1 MDVDIYLQGGEHGQ
15 VDQAGVGAEHA
26 GVGGATEL
34 AGEVGR
40 AGKQIG
46 GIRDGRREH
55 LSDGL
60 VGRGQCGLGGES
72 RRQVVGLVVVA

>member
-26 GVGGATEL
+26 RVGGATEL

-60 VGRGQCGLGGES
+60 EIGRAH
-72 RRQVVGLVVVA
+72 V